1 MHRNEP
7 GLDPPD
13 ESHTMLKRT
22 EFIILTLSAAAFL
35 VIAIANVS
43 LSRASRVMQT
53 QIGEQQQFIA
63 TTAQLEVL
71 NRELIRALAEL
82 AARNNDEQIRTL
94 LSANGI
100 TFTVEQKPAPTK
112 R

>member
-1 MHRNEP
+1 
-7 GLDPPD
+7 
-13 ESHTMLKRT
+13 MLKRI
-22 EFIILTLSAAAFL
+22 EYIILTLAAAAFL
-35 VIAIANVS
+35 VVVIANVS
-43 LSRASRVMQT
+43 VSRSSRAMQAQFT
-53 QIGEQQQFIA
+53 EQQQFIA

-82 AARNNDEQIRTL
+82 AARNNDEQLRSL

-100 TFTVEQKPAPTK
+100 TFTLEQKTAPAK

>member
-1 MHRNEP
+1 
-7 GLDPPD
+7 
-13 ESHTMLKRT
+13 MLKRI
-22 EFIILTLSAAAFL
+22 EFILLTLAAAAFL
-35 VIAIANVS
+35 VIVIANVS
-43 LSRASRVMQT
+43 VSRASRVMQT
-53 QIGEQQQFIA
+53 QLTEQQQFIA

-82 AARNNDEQIRTL
+82 AARNNDEAIRSL

-100 TFTVEQKPAPTK
+100 TFTVEQKPAPAK

>member
-1 MHRNEP
+1 
-7 GLDPPD
+7 
-13 ESHTMLKRT
+13 MLKRI
-22 EFIILTLSAAAFL
+22 EYIILTLAAAAFL
-35 VIAIANVS
+35 VVVIANVS
-43 LSRASRVMQT
+43 VSRSSRAMQAQFT
-53 QIGEQQQFIA
+53 EQQQFIA

-82 AARNNDEQIRTL
+82 AARNNDEQLRSL

-100 TFTVEQKPAPTK
+100 TFTLEQKNAPAK

>member
-1 MHRNEP
+1 
-7 GLDPPD
+7 
-13 ESHTMLKRT
+13 MLKRI
-22 EFIILTLSAAAFL
+22 EFILLTLAAATFL
-35 VIAIANVS
+35 VIVIANVS
-43 LSRASRVMQT
+43 VSRASRVMQT
-53 QIGEQQQFIA
+53 QLTEQQQFIA

-82 AARNNDEQIRTL
+82 AARNNDEAIRSL

-100 TFTVEQKPAPTK
+100 TFTVEQKPAPGK